1 MNNSVRRTLLE
12 SLLGGTPVDDVPN
25 GFEVLGLAVLV
36 VKATTVLD
44 GFNQT

>member
-1 MNNSVRRTLLE
+1 MKHNVRCTLLE
-12 SLLGGTPVDDVPN
+12 ALLGGTPVDDVPN